1 MLASSSTEDFY
12 NINIGDGYK
21 IVVKPTIGV
30 GDCQVA
36 GCHNNLDKNCPLEL
50 RLVEGLI
57 GRVVK
62 ESRNSLAPVDIHA
75 MVHASDKG
83 DLNLL
88 PEERLHAPLY
98 TPKAGTFIYTQ
109 A

>member
-57 GRVVK
+57 GRVVVHVRPSTPHSLFDCTLLIEK
-62 ESRNSLAPVDIHA
+62 EKEKSLKHYV
-75 MVHASDKG
+75 
-83 DLNLL
+83 LNFFV
-88 PEERLHAPLY
+88 
-98 TPKAGTFIYTQ
+98 PK
-109 A
+109 